1 MSAPPRGVEL
11 DAIRAV
17 EAESLPALVWGGVKV
32 ITTELLAQMYGTD
45 VKNIQMNHTRNLARF
60 EQGVHFFKVSGKAL
74 ADLRPTL
81 SGSQISAKT
90 RSLMLW
96 TERGAARHAKMIETD
111 QAWGVFAALE
121 DHYFQRREGRLADK
135 GIEEPELSSVR
146 DREPLLIAAV
156 RAMVKHR
163 LPFHKVYQTMNFYAG
178 SPRFAVMTKAQVV
191 EAEQFIDRLLLG
203 NDTRADWVRIG
214 SNKQE
219 LTGADDQP
227 DLLGFEIPGTLA
239 GSKKK

>member
-1 MSAPPRGVEL
+1 MSAPPRGAEL
-11 DAIRAV
+11 EAIRAV

-111 QAWGVFAALE
+111 QAGACL
-121 DHYFQRREGRLADK
+121 LPSK
-135 GIEEPELSSVR
+135 TIISSVVKVV
-146 DREPLLIAAV
+146 LLI
-156 RAMVKHR
+156 
-163 LPFHKVYQTMNFYAG
+163 KV
-178 SPRFAVMTKAQVV
+178 
-191 EAEQFIDRLLLG
+191 
-203 NDTRADWVRIG
+203 
-214 SNKQE
+214 
-219 LTGADDQP
+219 
-227 DLLGFEIPGTLA
+227 
-239 GSKKK
+239 SKSQNSARCVTASRC

>member
-1 MSAPPRGVEL
+1 
-11 DAIRAV
+11 
-17 EAESLPALVWGGVKV
+17 
-32 ITTELLAQMYGTD
+32 
-45 VKNIQMNHTRNLARF
+45 
-60 EQGVHFFKVSGKAL
+60 
-74 ADLRPTL
+74 
-81 SGSQISAKT
+81 
-90 RSLMLW
+90 
-96 TERGAARHAKMIETD
+96 
-111 QAWGVFAALE
+111 
-121 DHYFQRREGRLADK
+121 
-135 GIEEPELSSVR
+135 
-146 DREPLLIAAV
+146 
-156 RAMVKHR
+156 
-163 LPFHKVYQTMNFYAG
+163 MNFYAG